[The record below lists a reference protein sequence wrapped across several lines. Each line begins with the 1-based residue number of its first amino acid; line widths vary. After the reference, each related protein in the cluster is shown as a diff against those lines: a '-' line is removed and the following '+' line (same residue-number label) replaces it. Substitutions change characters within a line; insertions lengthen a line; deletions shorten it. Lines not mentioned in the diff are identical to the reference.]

1 MKTYVLRYYE
11 AGLLLITQGDIKS
24 IEQEILSAT
33 VKLPRPMQNLDKKI
47 IFWCLWWNS
56 DQASFVEL
64 VVASGGCLSQIFNS
78 QTLKSDFDLP
88 KEVVSFG

>member
-1 MKTYVLRYYE
+1 
-11 AGLLLITQGDIKS
+11 
-24 IEQEILSAT
+24 
-33 VKLPRPMQNLDKKI
+33 MQNLDKKI